1 MPQPLDKSTL
11 LAALSARA
19 SALGLVVRQDPDDG
33 TLRGKK
39 VAIKARWLLGGNR
52 STYSFS
58 CRLDEGEHT
67 ATFRESVLD
76 TSWGIAPPGF
86 KIEATLQKG
95 TTVTSTREERVAG
108 GGGTLKFGEWREECA
123 AAVSQAGWRF
133 KHEALRAP

>member
-19 SALGLVVRQDPDDG
+19 SALGLVVRQDPDG
-33 TLRGKK
+33 TLRGEK

-58 CRLDEGEHT
+58 CRLDEAERT
-67 ATFRESVLD
+67 VTFRESVLD

-86 KIEATLQKG
+86 KIEATSQKG
-95 TTVTSTREERVAG
+95 TTVTSTREERVVD

-123 AAVSQAGWRF
+123 AAVNHAGWHF
-133 KHEALRAP
+133 NHEALRAP